1 GLNARSGLRGPN
13 AKTQHPGGLVLP
25 LLGVSAGSALLMALL
40 HQPYSDPSRVY
51 YGTDTR
57 AAPLLIGAALACA
70 TVRWQSINELHRRG
84 RWALELLGVLGLA
97 ALVWAVSQVDEF
109 DPALYQGGFLGVA
122 VAAAA
127 VVASA
132 ARPGARGALTVVLGS
147 RPLVWLGRRSYA
159 IYLWFWP
166 VLMLTRPQLDVPLSG
181 LPLLALRVAL
191 TVGLAA
197 LSYRFVERPARLG
210 ALGRVWADLRRA
222 RQERAPLHRPSAAWG
237 LGLAVAL
244 ICVGTG
250 VAVSRPPAEAALN
263 LNRRAAQELEV
274 ILQATRATTTLPPT
288 TEPTTVPDTTAALE
302 TTTTGPPAPTLTT
315 PPPLPVLTARVSAVG
330 DSVLLGVK
338 PLLERQVEGIVVDA
352 DIGRQTADVLAV
364 ARALREAGALGE
376 AVILQTG
383 NNGPISPAEFEELLE
398 VFRDVRKV
406 LVVNVKVDRAWEG
419 HNNHL
424 MAAAVPRWS
433 NAVLVDWHAA
443 ASKTADAFY
452 DDGLHLTPSGMTLF
466 AQLVLSALQ

>member
-1 GLNARSGLRGPN
+1 
-13 AKTQHPGGLVLP
+13 
-25 LLGVSAGSALLMALL
+25 
-40 HQPYSDPSRVY
+40 
-51 YGTDTR
+51 
-57 AAPLLIGAALACA
+57 
-70 TVRWQSINELHRRG
+70 
-84 RWALELLGVLGLA
+84 
-97 ALVWAVSQVDEF
+97 
-109 DPALYQGGFLGVA
+109 
-122 VAAAA
+122 
-127 VVASA
+127 
-132 ARPGARGALTVVLGS
+132 
-147 RPLVWLGRRSYA
+147 
-159 IYLWFWP
+159 
-166 VLMLTRPQLDVPLSG
+166 
-181 LPLLALRVAL
+181 
-191 TVGLAA
+191 
-197 LSYRFVERPARLG
+197 
-210 ALGRVWADLRRA
+210 
-222 RQERAPLHRPSAAWG
+222 
-237 LGLAVAL
+237 
-244 ICVGTG
+244 

-288 TEPTTVPDTTAALE
+288 TVPTTVPDTTAALE
-302 TTTTGPPAPTLTT
+302 TTTTAPPAPTLTT

-419 HNNHL
+419 HNNQL
-424 MAAAVPRWS
+424 MAAAVPRWP
-433 NAVLVDWHAA
+433 NTVLVDWHAA